1 MISSRAGDR
10 KVVLRNVAVFGP
22 REEDLEKLR
31 GEESGERQTVQ
42 PEEERDD
49 WDDEVREG
57 GACGVHVRVCA
68 RARVCVCARVKAD
81 PCDRCDHCC
90 ETFRGKREKKKS
102 G

>member
-57 GACGVHVRVCA
+57 GACRVHVRVRSCV
-68 RARVCVCARVKAD
+68 RARLKAD
-81 PCDRCDHCC
+81 PCD
-90 ETFRGKREKKKS
+90 
-102 G
+102 